1 MIFRFFG
8 KLIAP
13 MTILLLC
20 FTTAGICQEKVS
32 ITIPPNSL
40 KLQHGERIGGF
51 EVNISGGQI
60 VSFPNIPKGW
70 GICVRN
76 EPNQTARIGGN
87 AIVGSAFLEPSFF
100 SNFIS
105 IVAYRPDQLK
115 IRITI
120 GTMTDITL
128 KERWLDLSKKDFVLK
143 KLR

>member
-1 MIFRFFG
+1 MIFRLAG
-8 KLIAP
+8 KLIGP
-13 MTILLLC
+13 IFILLLC
-20 FTTAGICQEKVS
+20 FTTAGICQEEVS
-32 ITIPPNSL
+32 VTIPPSSL
-40 KLQHGERIGGF
+40 RFQHGERIGGF

-70 GICVRN
+70 GICIRN
-76 EPNQTARIGGN
+76 EPNQTARVGGN

-105 IVAYRPDQLK
+105 IVAYRLDRLK

-128 KERWLDLSKKDFVLK
+128 KERWLDLDKRDLVLK